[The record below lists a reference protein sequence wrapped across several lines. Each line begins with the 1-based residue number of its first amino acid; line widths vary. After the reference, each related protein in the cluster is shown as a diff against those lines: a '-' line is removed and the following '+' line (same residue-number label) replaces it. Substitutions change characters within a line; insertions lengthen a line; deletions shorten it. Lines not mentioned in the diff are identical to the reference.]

1 MRHLN
6 IGDKVFLKTSLI
18 KWYLSKDGQNT
29 FHPYS
34 GILDAYQEETLNQ
47 HNTVMLTLA
56 MKNDIAGEVK
66 RINWPGTSV
75 MNYRVEIL
83 GLSINVEPKY
93 LERV

>member
-1 MRHLN
+1 MRNLQV
-6 IGDKVFLKTSLI
+6 GDKVFLKTSLI
-18 KWYLSKDGQNT
+18 KWYLSKDGQSI
-29 FHPYS
+29 FYPSS
-34 GILDAYQEETLNQ
+34 GVLNAYREQSLDL

-83 GLSINVEPKY
+83 GLSLNVEPRH
-93 LERV
+93 LEKA